1 MKSGF
6 VEGETYYVKM
16 KKGIIVGDLIFTNY
30 ASNTGLWNTSLWF
43 DDISGRRCYLFE
55 LNEINIYRYVSE
67 EYAKDQTSLI
77 SVLKRLMK
85 YLNGKVPWF

>member
-55 LNEINIYRYVSE
+55 LNEIKIYRFSE
-67 EYAKDQTSLI
+67 ECANEDQTSLSI
-77 SVLKRLMK
+77 LKRLMK

>member
-6 VEGETYYVKM
+6 VEGETYYVKT
-16 KKGIIVGDLIFTNY
+16 KGIIVGDLIFTNY

-55 LNEINIYRYVSE
+55 LNEI
-67 EYAKDQTSLI
+67 K
-77 SVLKRLMK
+77 LKK
-85 YLNGKVPWF
+85 NY